1 MAVDVSAVLPV
12 YPDSAV
18 VPRRTGR
25 VLVDPS
31 RVVNPRLGAVVDASR
46 VVNPRMGSI
55 VDPPRVVA
63 PRTLDVALCC
73 PVVAHHAVAMND
85 RPWLASAAVDTRR
98 NTPVYPDDAAAGRG
112 VAVRAIPAG
121 CVTTRIAS
129 SAVAVAEC
137 DAEAL
142 RLCRGA
148 ECCDACAADREEGGF
163 QKGHVRILITGRP
176 RFCTPS

>member
-98 NTPVYPDDAAAGRG
+98 NTPVHPDDAAAGRG
-112 VAVRAIPAG
+112 VAVRAIPARR
-121 CVTTRIAS
+121 VTARIAS
-129 SAVAVAEC
+129 VAVAEC